1 MAAGGTTTL
10 SARFVHHS
18 LEHYLEQ
25 IHALVELNER
35 RNEMTATSETTEA
48 PYYDPWD
55 VDLNADPYPMFK
67 RLRDEAPLYYNAEH
81 DFYALSRFDDV
92 NRALVDH
99 QTFSSARGVVI
110 EILKADIEIPPG
122 TLIFEDPP
130 IHDIRRNLLSR
141 AFTPRKM
148 NAIEPLIR
156 EFTARCLDPLVGG
169 DQIDFVK
176 HLGAVMP
183 LRVVG
188 MLFGIPEHFQKLVID
203 QADNIRTERG
213 EKLDHSEGMTDGQ
226 VFAEFIDWRMANPSD
241 DLTSEL
247 LEVEFEDETGTTRR
261 LHRDELLMLMNVV
274 SVAGAETTTR
284 LIGWS
289 GKLLS
294 DHPDQRRRLAADR
307 SLLPGAIEEILRYE
321 PPALQAARYV
331 TRDVEYYGQTVPE
344 GSAMLTLIGAAN
356 RDDQRFGADAE
367 NFDVTRAPRQHV
379 TFGVGAHYCLGNALA
394 RLEGRIAL
402 DEMLNRF
409 PDWEVDLDN
418 AVFSSS
424 SAVRGWDSMPA
435 RIELVGCQSRRATLV
450 RSDARN
456 SRVRAA
462 GCSRAWRRG
471 RRVRPAPRGR

>member
-1 MAAGGTTTL
+1 
-10 SARFVHHS
+10 
-18 LEHYLEQ
+18 
-25 IHALVELNER
+25 
-35 RNEMTATSETTEA
+35 MTATSETTKV

-55 VDLNADPYPMFK
+55 VALNADPYPMFK

-99 QTFSSARGVVI
+99 QAFSSARGVVI

-176 HLGAVMP
+176 HLGSVMP

-188 MLFGIPEHFQKLVID
+188 MLFGIPEHFQKVVLD

-226 VFAEFIDWRMANPSD
+226 VFAEFIDWRVANPSD

-247 LEVEFEDETGTTRR
+247 LAVEFEDENGVIRR

-284 LIGWS
+284 LIGWA

-294 DHPDQRRRLAADR
+294 DNPDQRRQLAADR
-307 SLLPGAIEEILRYE
+307 SLLPGAIEEILRFE

-331 TRDVEYYGQTVPE
+331 TRDLEYYGQNVPK
-344 GSAMLTLIGAAN
+344 GSAMLVLIGAAN
-356 RDDQRFGADAE
+356 RDDQRFGPDADS
-367 NFDVTRAPRQHV
+367 FDVTRAPRQHV

-402 DEMLNRF
+402 DELLNRF
-409 PDWEVDLDN
+409 PDWEVDLDA

-435 RIELVGCQSRRATLV
+435 RIRT
-450 RSDARN
+450 
-456 SRVRAA
+456 
-462 GCSRAWRRG
+462 
-471 RRVRPAPRGR
+471 